1 MTKAVYRGTITVKS
15 FFGEKEVTKDEF
27 IEQWLQTGG
36 VNQLW
41 GISRSDEDMIK
52 IQKMRKWVLEMAKEA
67 FEESSLEYNED

>member
-1 MTKAVYRGTITVKS
+1 MTKAETITVDG

-41 GISRSDEDMIK
+41 GISRSDKDMIK
-52 IQKMRKWVLEMAKEA
+52 IQKMRKWVLEMAKES
-67 FEESSLEYNED
+67 FEESLNEV